1 MSNHPAL
8 APSGRVSRSRVRVSR
23 TRRGPANAPDRMK
36 GMITPWSVGTPR
48 KATRAS
54 SCSRSSI
61 AGAPKNVRVAGR
73 VSGPTGC
80 SPSPGIPNL
89 LGRPLY
95 RKPVLPGRLHHG
107 ITVHD
112 ADATRK
118 GLVASLR
125 DGSQREEK
133 LMKRPVMVM
142 PSVLLGLALVLAGC
156 GGTSTS
162 SGTSSK
168 VSVTPPTSLI
178 KSGTLT
184 DCVDIEYSPMEFFS
198 SASVTDPNQA
208 VGFDVEGA
216 RAVAKAFGL
225 QLQIKNTG
233 FDALIPDL
241 TAGRCDI
248 VWTALFVSQ
257 KRLAVADAVPYM
269 ATGHVVM
276 VPKGNPKNIKTL
288 DDLCG
293 KKVSIQ
299 TGGVVEQRINEQNK
313 ACNDAGKPAI
323 QIAGYPKVADEF
335 QQIVVGRVD
344 AVWETDTAVAD
355 WMIKYPDKYEVGYA
369 APKTDS
375 YGIYFQK
382 NKSDL
387 QTARSTALKALKA
400 DGTLI
405 TLAKKHQMDPVVLDV
420 IT

>member
-1 MSNHPAL
+1 
-8 APSGRVSRSRVRVSR
+8 
-23 TRRGPANAPDRMK
+23 
-36 GMITPWSVGTPR
+36 
-48 KATRAS
+48 
-54 SCSRSSI
+54 
-61 AGAPKNVRVAGR
+61 
-73 VSGPTGC
+73 
-80 SPSPGIPNL
+80 
-89 LGRPLY
+89 
-95 RKPVLPGRLHHG
+95 
-107 ITVHD
+107 
-112 ADATRK
+112 
-118 GLVASLR
+118 
-125 DGSQREEK
+125 
-133 LMKRPVMVM
+133 MKRSLLAM
-142 PSVLLGLALVLAGC
+142 PSVLLAVALATAGC
-156 GGTSTS
+156 GGSSTS
-162 SGTSSK
+162 AGTSASTK

-184 DCVDIEYSPMEFFS
+184 DCVDIEYPPMEYFA

-208 VGFDVEGA
+208 VGFDVDGA

-248 VWTALFVSQ
+248 VWTGLFVSA

-299 TGGVVEQRINEQNK
+299 TGGVVEQRVNAQSK
-313 ACNDAGKPAI
+313 ACTDAGKAAI
-323 QIAGYPKVADEF
+323 QISGYPKVADEF

-344 AVWETDTAVAD
+344 AVWETDTAVSD
-355 WMIKYPDKYEVGYA
+355 WLLKNPGKYEVGYA

-382 NKSDL
+382 NKPDL
-387 QTARSTALKALKA
+387 QTALSAALKALKG
-400 DGTLI
+400 DGTLS
-405 TLAKKHQMDPVVLDV
+405 TLAKKYQMDPVVLDV
-420 IT
+420 IK

>member
-1 MSNHPAL
+1 
-8 APSGRVSRSRVRVSR
+8 
-23 TRRGPANAPDRMK
+23 
-36 GMITPWSVGTPR
+36 
-48 KATRAS
+48 
-54 SCSRSSI
+54 
-61 AGAPKNVRVAGR
+61 
-73 VSGPTGC
+73 
-80 SPSPGIPNL
+80 
-89 LGRPLY
+89 
-95 RKPVLPGRLHHG
+95 
-107 ITVHD
+107 
-112 ADATRK
+112 
-118 GLVASLR
+118 
-125 DGSQREEK
+125 
-133 LMKRPVMVM
+133 MKRPVMVM
-142 PSVLLGLALVLAGC
+142 PSIVLLALVIAAC

-162 SGTSSK
+162 TGASPSSQVT
-168 VSVTPPTSLI
+168 VSPPTSLL
-178 KSGTLT
+178 KAGQLT
-184 DCVDIEYSPMEFFS
+184 DCVDIEYSPMEYFA

-208 VGFDVEGA
+208 VGFDVDGA

-276 VPKGNPKNIKTL
+276 VPKGNPKNIKSL

-299 TGGVVEQRINEQNK
+299 TGGVVEQRVNAQSK
-313 ACNDAGKPAI
+313 ACTDAGKPAI

-344 AVWETDTAVAD
+344 AVWETDTAVSD
-355 WMIKYPDKYEVGYA
+355 WMLKYPGKYEVGYA

-382 NKSDL
+382 NKADL
-387 QTARSTALKALKA
+387 QTALSAALKAIKS
-400 DGTLI
+400 DGTLSN
-405 TLAKKHQMDPVVLDV
+405 LAKKYQMDPVVLDV
-420 IT
+420 IK

>member
-1 MSNHPAL
+1 
-8 APSGRVSRSRVRVSR
+8 
-23 TRRGPANAPDRMK
+23 
-36 GMITPWSVGTPR
+36 
-48 KATRAS
+48 
-54 SCSRSSI
+54 
-61 AGAPKNVRVAGR
+61 
-73 VSGPTGC
+73 
-80 SPSPGIPNL
+80 
-89 LGRPLY
+89 
-95 RKPVLPGRLHHG
+95 
-107 ITVHD
+107 
-112 ADATRK
+112 
-118 GLVASLR
+118 
-125 DGSQREEK
+125 
-133 LMKRPVMVM
+133 
-142 PSVLLGLALVLAGC
+142 
-156 GGTSTS
+156 
-162 SGTSSK
+162 
-168 VSVTPPTSLI
+168 
-178 KSGTLT
+178 
-184 DCVDIEYSPMEFFS
+184 MEFFS

-313 ACNDAGKPAI
+313 ACTDAGKPAI

-344 AVWETDTAVAD
+344 AVWETDTAVSD
-355 WMIKYPDKYEVGYA
+355 WMIKYPGKYEVGYA

-382 NKSDL
+382 NKPDL
-387 QTARSTALKALKA
+387 QTALSAALKALKG
-400 DGTLI
+400 DGTLS
-405 TLAKKHQMDPVVLDV
+405 TLAKKYQMDPVVLDV
-420 IT
+420 IK